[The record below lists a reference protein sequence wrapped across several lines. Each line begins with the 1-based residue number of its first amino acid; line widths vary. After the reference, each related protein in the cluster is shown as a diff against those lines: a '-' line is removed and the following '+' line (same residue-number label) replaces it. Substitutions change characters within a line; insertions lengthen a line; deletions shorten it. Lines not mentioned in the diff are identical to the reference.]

1 MKSKQ
6 VDQIISLAEVRDRVD
21 PYRSGSFLASID
33 YLGNIEERVY
43 YVSPYGSNAYGGII
57 TVPEVGAEILVCKP
71 HGNDTWY
78 YLGTTFKNTEPEK
91 TEGGS
96 GNVPDS
102 GQSNSS
108 KIDPLMYRARGVP
121 MRYVFQSPSQ
131 AGLTISEEYNPE
143 FINKYTKLKST
154 VNKTVTLNDSPEI
167 DSIII
172 DSGNGSKI
180 TLSDDPKGQAVPSRA
195 IQVETVG
202 PQKYINY
209 ESQTDMVVL
218 DGGRELQLLNNA
230 NGTEWGDGAICG
242 NVNIQS
248 KWKDVNIFTQAE
260 QGRIFIECLNESG
273 SNQHIVIETN
283 GAGGSIVIKT
293 NGNVIVDAGQS
304 INLNAAQG
312 VNIKCSKFSVD
323 SNTVEIKGSG
333 DVNIDGDK
341 INLAMGASPT
351 SPVTTGQV
359 STYENTG
366 ITTYDKLG

>member
-1 MKSKQ
+1 MSNNIDQ
-6 VDQIISLAEVRDRVD
+6 VISLAEVRDRVD
-21 PYRSGSFLASID
+21 PYRNGSFLASID

-43 YVSPYGSNAYGGII
+43 YISPYGSNTEGAFIAI
-57 TVPEVGAEILVCKP
+57 PEVGTQILVCKP
-71 HGNDTWY
+71 HGTGTWY
-78 YLGTTFKNTEPEK
+78 YLGTTFKEAEQENVI
-91 TEGGS
+91 GGS
-96 GNVPDS
+96 IVPDS
-102 GQSNSS
+102 GISQVSRV
-108 KIDPLMYRARGVP
+108 DPFMYRARGIP
-121 MRYVFQSPSQ
+121 MRYLFRSPSQ

-143 FINKYTKLKST
+143 FINKYTQLKST

-273 SNQHIVIETN
+273 NNQHIVIETN

-351 SPVTTGQV
+351 APVTTGQV